1 MRDLLPQLSI
11 WAANDVRCAIARVVD
26 VDGSAPRQVGAAMAV
41 NESGDIIGSVSGGCV
56 EGEVVAVALDVISKG
71 ERRLVRFSYD
81 DESAFS
87 VGLTCG
93 GTIDIFIEPM
103 DWLRFVG
110 TLLSRLQELVDSNA
124 PAALVTLVRVT
135 DPIGPAVGAKLLV
148 AAGGLVWGTSGRE
161 ALDRILVRDAIG
173 ELAAGHNATRHYGPD
188 GQHGA
193 DGISAFIEVFAPP
206 PRMIIFG
213 AVDFTAALAS
223 ASKFLGYDVTVCD
236 ARSAF
241 ATEARF
247 PMADRVIADWP
258 DRFLSSLDAPLGAR
272 DAVCVLTHDAK
283 FDVPALV
290 TAVASGVGYIGAM
303 GNRRTHADREV
314 RLREVGLDHAD
325 LARIHAPIGIDIGG
339 RTPEETAIS
348 IVAEIISTRTGRT
361 VHSLRD
367 TDGPIH

>member
-1 MRDLLPQLSI
+1 M
-11 WAANDVRCAIARVVD
+11 
-26 VDGSAPRQVGAAMAV
+26 
-41 NESGDIIGSVSGGCV
+41 
-56 EGEVVAVALDVISKG
+56 
-71 ERRLVRFSYD
+71 
-81 DESAFS
+81 
-87 VGLTCG
+87 
-93 GTIDIFIEPM
+93 
-103 DWLRFVG
+103 G

-173 ELAAGHNATRHYGPD
+173 ELAAGHNATRHYGTD

>member
-1 MRDLLPQLSI
+1 M
-11 WAANDVRCAIARVVD
+11 
-26 VDGSAPRQVGAAMAV
+26 
-41 NESGDIIGSVSGGCV
+41 
-56 EGEVVAVALDVISKG
+56 
-71 ERRLVRFSYD
+71 
-81 DESAFS
+81 
-87 VGLTCG
+87 
-93 GTIDIFIEPM
+93 
-103 DWLRFVG
+103 G

-124 PAALVTLVRVT
+124 PAALVTLVRVS

-148 AAGGLVWGTSGRE
+148 SAGGLVWGTSGRE

-247 PMADRVIADWP
+247 PMADRVIVDWP
-258 DRFLSSLDAPLGAR
+258 DRYLASLAAPLGAR

-290 TAVASGVGYIGAM
+290 TAVTSGVGYVAAWPVALVVRPLTISPAEGDGLGCRRARFHFQAYECSPPTDPE
-303 GNRRTHADREV
+303 GQRRTTRMERRRNAGRDPHDDR
-314 RLREVGLDHAD
+314 
-325 LARIHAPIGIDIGG
+325 
-339 RTPEETAIS
+339 T
-348 IVAEIISTRTGRT
+348 
-361 VHSLRD
+361 
-367 TDGPIH
+367 